1 MNLVLPIDK
10 YIAQKNKFECYRERI
25 CVLKFKMNLCF
36 YIFLRVK
43 LFFLQRSELIS
54 T

>member
-10 YIAQKNKFECYRERI
+10 YIAQQNYFEFYRERI
-25 CVLKFKMNLCF
+25 GVLKFKMNLCF
-36 YIFLRVK
+36 YIFLRTQ
-43 LFFLQRSELIS
+43 LFFLERSELIS